1 MEIEKECSK
10 IEEEMIEVFGLD
22 SNQYSNEE
30 IRKEFEG
37 LKKDMAE
44 IKKFTENFEKKF
56 TQLVV
61 ELAKR
66 EYYRRQP

>member
-1 MEIEKECSK
+1 MDIEKECDK
-10 IEEEMIEVFGLD
+10 IEEEIMQASGLD
-22 SNQYSNEE
+22 NNQYSNEE
-30 IRKEFEG
+30 IRKEFEE

-44 IKKFTENFEKKF
+44 IKEFIENFEKKF

-66 EYYRRQP
+66 EYYRR

>member
-1 MEIEKECSK
+1 MKEIISRQVKWPKKMEQEPNK
-10 IEEEMIEVFGLD
+10 
-22 SNQYSNEE
+22 EE
-30 IRKEFEG
+30 IRREFEE

-44 IKKFTENFEKKF
+44 IKEFIENFEKKF

-66 EYYRRQP
+66 EYYRR